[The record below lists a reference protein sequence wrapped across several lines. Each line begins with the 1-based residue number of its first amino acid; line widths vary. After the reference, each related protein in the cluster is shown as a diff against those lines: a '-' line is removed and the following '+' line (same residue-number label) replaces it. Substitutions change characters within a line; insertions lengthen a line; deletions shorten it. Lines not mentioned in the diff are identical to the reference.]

1 MRKEFFMLLLKE
13 ILDPKYG
20 MFTHYQ
26 ETRAIWFSEL
36 SLEEQGMY
44 FLIGKFQLRKSQF
57 THMLIVMA
65 FSRVALW
72 FSHIQFHDHQFTFP
86 TSPVQKVARRTSSF
100 RRH

>member
-1 MRKEFFMLLLKE
+1 MLLLKE

-44 FLIGKFQLRKSQF
+44 FLIGQLKLSVCTRVRTCSLIFVNFQGYYVVWLFIISQSS
-57 THMLIVMA
+57 ICP
-65 FSRVALW
+65 SR
-72 FSHIQFHDHQFTFP
+72 
-86 TSPVQKVARRTSSF
+86 
-100 RRH
+100 